1 MIKLFRRLTA
11 KEWGMMVLAT
21 IFIGI
26 AVWMDLK
33 TPEYLSD
40 ITRLLAKQGTKV
52 ADILEARRK
61 NVALVTRWFF
71 DGRTGWFFSF
81 SDSGKFYDSPSER
94 SFLPGYGLFRC
105 RD

>member
-1 MIKLFRRLTA
+1 
-11 KEWGMMVLAT
+11 MVLAT

-33 TPEYLSD
+33 IPEYLSD

-61 NVALVTRWFF
+61 NVALVTR
-71 DGRTGWFFSF
+71 
-81 SDSGKFYDSPSER
+81 
-94 SFLPGYGLFRC
+94 
-105 RD
+105 